1 MRNVRIFALLFALVL
16 TAAACGGSAEDE
28 LLEQILES
36 GNDGISDLD
45 IDTDTGEL
53 NITFEGEDGEE
64 VNVVSQG
71 DDGEFSM
78 TIEGEDGETM
88 TFGGGTVPDGMVT
101 PIPDGGKV
109 VQSYSSDSDRSVSVE
124 FSAAMYDE
132 LVTLYDG
139 VFDGTEGV
147 SRTESS
153 YTTDDGT
160 IRTVGWYGGNGSTNV
175 TVSDCYTISSGELDS
190 VCVTIY
196 EIDS

>member
-1 MRNVRIFALLFALVL
+1 MRNVRFIALLFVLVL

-36 GNDGISDLD
+36 GNDGISDID
-45 IDTDTGEL
+45 IDSDTGEL
-53 NITFEGEDGEE
+53 NISFEGEDGEE

-71 DDGEFSM
+71 EDGEFSM
-78 TIEGEDGETM
+78 TIEGEDGETF
-88 TFGGGTVPDGMVT
+88 TFGGGEVPDGMVT
-101 PIPDGGKV
+101 PIADGGTV

-124 FSAAMYDE
+124 YSAGMYE
-132 LVTLYDG
+132 QLVTMYDG
-139 VFDGTEGV
+139 VFDGVDNV

-153 YTTDDGT
+153 YTTEDGT

-175 TVSDCYTISSGELDS
+175 TVSDCYTISSGQLDS

-196 EIDS
+196 ELDS